1 MEEIEKLK
9 LKDKSGNLKFS
20 VSIWM
25 TIKKTLCEN
34 NLSNREKFLMK
45 IYENSQKFI
54 NNKMD
59 VMNYLYFFQ
68 EFLNMKCL
76 LFSHI
81 QTLCLEFLEKPK
93 LHEKSRFTKLNARNN
108 KRMKEIIKYFLSKSD
123 FSYDDSKFYDLLTP
137 DIKEIITKLNTS

>member
-9 LKDKSGNLKFS
+9 LKDQSGKLKFS

-34 NLSNREKFLMK
+34 NLSDREKFLMK

>member
-9 LKDKSGNLKFS
+9 LKDQSGKLKFS

-25 TIKKTLCEN
+25 TIKKTWCEN
-34 NLSNREKFLMK
+34 NLSDREKFLMK

-59 VMNYLYFFQ
+59 VMNYLYFYQ
-68 EFLNMKCL
+68 EYLNMKCL

-93 LHEKSRFTKLNARNN
+93 LHEKSRFTKLNTGNN
-108 KRMKEIIKYFLSKSD
+108 KRIKEIISYFLSKSD
-123 FSYDDSKFYDLLTP
+123 LSYEDSKFYDLLSP
-137 DIKEIITKLNTS
+137 EIKSILKKINSS